1 MDAFLSRAKKK
12 ASKLFAAK
20 TETWERSSEVKKKKK
35 KISPYFN
42 TVTLKGLDLT
52 GPWYFPDQVFGSQ
65 VTNKQH
71 QITTVFS
78 FLKTKY
84 T

>member
-12 ASKLFAAK
+12 ASELFVAK
-20 TETWERSSEVKKKKK
+20 TETWERSSEVKKY
-35 KISPYFN
+35 ISPYFN
-42 TVTLKGLDLT
+42 TVTLKGLHLT

-65 VTNKQH
+65 VTEKQH

-78 FLKTKY
+78 FLKTKH

>member
-1 MDAFLSRAKKK
+1 MDAFLSTAEKK
-12 ASKLFAAK
+12 ALKLFAAR
-20 TETWERSSEVKKKKK
+20 TETWERGSEIKKY
-35 KISPYFN
+35 ISPYFN
-42 TVTLKGLDLT
+42 TATLKGLDLT

-65 VTNKQH
+65 VTKKLH

-84 T
+84 M